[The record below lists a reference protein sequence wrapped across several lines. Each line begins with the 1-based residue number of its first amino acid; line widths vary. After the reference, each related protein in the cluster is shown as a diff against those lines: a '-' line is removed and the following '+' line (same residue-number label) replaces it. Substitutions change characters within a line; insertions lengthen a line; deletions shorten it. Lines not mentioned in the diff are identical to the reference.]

1 MSRKVF
7 IILSIWFCVAIL
19 IGVSG
24 IFYRVPAPFVPL
36 SIWSPVILTVL
47 IFWSSNDFREW
58 IYEIDFRL
66 LMILHLTRFVG
77 IWFLVL
83 YSRGEFPEEFAVKG
97 GWGDILAAVTAILVG
112 LFFVPLKN
120 RVSWTAVLVWNIFGF
135 LDILLVVATGA
146 KLLFTNYDSMIKLT
160 TFPLNLLPLF
170 IVPIIIATHFLI
182 FAKLWK
188 EKAWFLSD
196 KILAKG

>member
-188 EKAWFLSD
+188 EKKQSF
-196 KILAKG
+196 